1 MLERLCLLVTLAMGV
16 GFAVPA
22 DGQVASRNFKNY
34 TIVPENYV
42 CYKTAGNIKIDGDLN
57 ESSWQNVPWT
67 KDFVDIEGTTKP
79 TPRYRTRIKMLWDK
93 NYLYIGAWLQEPH
106 IWATLT
112 QRDAVI
118 YHDNDFEVFI
128 DPNGDTHQYFELEI
142 NAFNTLM
149 DLFMSKPYRNGGSF
163 DMKWDTKGVKTAVKI
178 NGTINHPADQDSSWT
193 VEMAIPFS
201 ALQLT
206 DKSAVPAD
214 NDIWRINFSRVEWD
228 TDIVDGKYVKLKKPE
243 NNWVWSAQEMIDM
256 HAPERWGYLQFAA
269 ASAGKGNKTFVYPA
283 DTEARK
289 EAWRLYNLQRE
300 YRASHGKYASSLTE
314 LNITDKINVDNGGT
328 YNITLSGD
336 GSSFEWTIKGKKIA
350 ADILHINQDGK
361 IWLQKK

>member
-1 MLERLCLLVTLAMGV
+1 MLVTLAMGV
-16 GFAVPA
+16 SFIVPVY
-22 DGQVASRNFKNY
+22 GQVASRNFQNY
-34 TIVPENYV
+34 TVVPENYV
-42 CYKTAGNIKIDGDLN
+42 CYKTAGNITIDGNLN
-57 ESSWQNVPWT
+57 EISWENVPWS
-67 KDFVDIEGTTKP
+67 KDFVDIEGTAKP

-106 IWATLT
+106 IWATLL

-149 DLFMSKPYRNGGSF
+149 DLFMQKPYRNGGSF
-163 DMKWDTKGVKTAVKI
+163 DLGWNTKGVKTAVKI
-178 NGTINHPADQDSSWT
+178 NGTINNPNDEDSSWT

-214 NDIWRINFSRVEWD
+214 NDTWRINFSRVEWD
-228 TDIVDGKYVKLKKPE
+228 TDIINGKYVKQQKPE
-243 NNWVWSAQEMIDM
+243 HNWVWSAQEMIDM

-269 ASAGKGNKTFVYPA
+269 RTAGKGNKTFVYPS
-283 DTEARK
+283 DTEVRK
-289 EAWRLYNLQRE
+289 EAWKLYNKQRE
-300 YRASHGKYASSLTE
+300 YRASHGKFASALTE
-314 LNITDKINVDNGGT
+314 LNISDTVKINNDQV
-328 YNITLSGD
+328 YNITLSGN
-336 GSSFEWTIKGKKIA
+336 GSSFEWTLKGKKIA
-350 ADILHINQDGK
+350 PAILHINQDGK
-361 IWLQKK
+361 IWLEK